1 MAEFWLCFVPL
12 FVAVDAIGILP
23 IFLGLTA
30 GLSRVERQRI
40 VRQSVATATVVGIG
54 FLFLGQGV
62 LRLLGITVSDFMIGG
77 GLLLLALAMLDLL
90 TVAKQSYSPDKETLG
105 AVPIGVPLIC
115 GPAVLTTTLL
125 LANQF
130 GWLWTTMALVSNLLL
145 AGLIL
150 AHASYLEDL
159 LGHAGS
165 RTISKVVCVILAA
178 FAVMMIRKG
187 IFGVIAENPIAFGTG

>member
-130 GWLWTTMALVSNLLL
+130 GWLWTTVALVSNLLL